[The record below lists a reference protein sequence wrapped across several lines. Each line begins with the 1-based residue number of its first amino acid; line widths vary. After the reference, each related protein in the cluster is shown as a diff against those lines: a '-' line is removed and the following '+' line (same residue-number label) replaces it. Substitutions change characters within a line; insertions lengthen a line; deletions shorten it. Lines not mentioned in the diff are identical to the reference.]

1 MVLFFSFCRANFHA
15 HLHFQHH
22 WDLVT
27 NTVFLSRKYCS
38 PAPSLSFSFLFL
50 STQQGHR
57 RGVEPC
63 SWVLRNFVRIVA
75 VLLFVV
81 GILVNYDI
89 VVGNDTK
96 AGGTG

>member
-1 MVLFFSFCRANFHA
+1 MRAPARPLSLFVSMFSF
-15 HLHFQHH
+15 
-22 WDLVT
+22 
-27 NTVFLSRKYCS
+27 S
-38 PAPSLSFSFLFL
+38 
-50 STQQGHR
+50 QQGHR

-75 VLLFVV
+75 MLLFVV

-89 VVGNDTK
+89 VVGNDDK